1 MQQRVVPS
9 IVSGEKRICLAIS
22 EPYAGMCEFVARGA
36 GIHCVKLCLFSDAA
50 LLPSFGVMPRKGSD
64 VAHIKTLARKN
75 ASGSHYIVSGVKKWI
90 TGWCLCL
97 FVVVATRQLSARSR
111 FWVCEHTCRVCVHV
125 RIRAYVHPV

>member
-1 MQQRVVPS
+1 MLVGAVLPRVLPGLPPVLKFGSPQMQQRVVPS

-64 VAHIKTLARKN
+64 VAHIKTLARKTRRV
-75 ASGSHYIVSGVKKWI
+75 HI
-90 TGWCLCL
+90 T
-97 FVVVATRQLSARSR
+97 LSAGSR
-111 FWVCEHTCRVCVHV
+111 NG
-125 RIRAYVHPV
+125 